1 MNKTLVLTHVGLGYH
16 VKTFITYRADTRDCL
31 QGQSL
36 RRIVTQPLLPV
47 APTPDNPRV
56 IHGPVRTDKGPD
68 GHHSG
73 EWQGGGETA
82 VVSGWAVGWLPE
94 ICASLVGG
102 GWTAGHGAAL
112 ISAFWSRT
120 KAWAGGE
127 AAVQG
132 NALQSRRAHTPK
144 SWGRWPLSLALRA
157 SVVSLS
163 VALKGAGHTTSPR
176 HLVVCLGSWAPWR
189 LLGRQALEH
198 TFPITLRLSLH
209 PRTGPQE
216 RPGAPLS
223 S

>member
-1 MNKTLVLTHVGLGYH
+1 MALWEQTKDLTDITVESGRAVG
-16 VKTFITYRADTRDCL
+16 RSL
-31 QGQSL
+31 QW
-36 RRIVTQPLLPV
+36 
-47 APTPDNPRV
+47 RV
-56 IHGPVRTDKGPD
+56 
-68 GHHSG
+68 
-73 EWQGGGETA
+73 TA

-209 PRTGPQE
+209 PRTDPRRGQG
-216 RPGAPLS
+216 RPFLPEAWACPGSLRNSP
-223 S
+223 

>member
-1 MNKTLVLTHVGLGYH
+1 MALWEQTKDLTDITVESGRAVG
-16 VKTFITYRADTRDCL
+16 RSL
-31 QGQSL
+31 Q
-36 RRIVTQPLLPV
+36 RRV
-47 APTPDNPRV
+47 
-56 IHGPVRTDKGPD
+56 
-68 GHHSG
+68 
-73 EWQGGGETA
+73 TA

-209 PRTGPQE
+209 PRTDPRRGQGPPFLPE
-216 RPGAPLS
+216 AWACPGSLRNSP
-223 S
+223 